1 MQVELELAQLAR
13 ERGDLSN
20 QLSIM
25 ARKKEGLNEELMRIR
40 QRLEQANETNSRI
53 NRNLEDLVK
62 DCEEKQVSQLEKIN
76 LCHLNF
82 SCYLTINN
90 NHFYCFLNIS
100 YTAFRSIMTKY
111 LNYNKIKNIVQVSSL
126 DLNILLTL
134 KPQL

>member
-1 MQVELELAQLAR
+1 MLKCLQVELELAQLAR

-76 LCHLNF
+76 LSF
-82 SCYLTINN
+82 K
-90 NHFYCFLNIS
+90 FL
-100 YTAFRSIMTKY
+100 
-111 LNYNKIKNIVQVSSL
+111 
-126 DLNILLTL
+126 LLSND
-134 KPQL
+134 